1 MARRFVEYNL
11 VSNYNQRIM
20 ANEKGKSLTKKY
32 LYLVLVVAAV
42 AIGVYGIRTW
52 FGPQWK
58 SVDGGYR
65 EVMGTFAHIV
75 AVAIDDKTA
84 KACIEAGFNQL
95 RCVDELMS
103 DYKSDSQ
110 VSMVNRDAFAKP
122 VVVDD
127 DLFEVLSIAAEYSKE
142 SNGAFD
148 ITVGPVVDLWRKAE
162 DTGRMPTEAELGLA
176 RSKVGYQELILDEE
190 AKTVSFAVEGMRLDL
205 GGIAKGYAVDLAV
218 EAMQKAGAVGGLVDV
233 GGDIRCFGT
242 PPNSKESWLVGLQ
255 DPTVDDQLLLVLKLR
270 DMAVATSGDY
280 QRFTEIDG
288 KRYSHIINPQAGSSA
303 DELSSVSI
311 VARTATAADALA
323 TAVSVVGQ
331 EKGLGLIDSL
341 DETEAIVIPA
351 DKDHDLVHTEGIRQ
365 YVDTSGPVPV
375 YSTASKVAG
384 RGKP

>member
-1 MARRFVEYNL
+1 MTD
-11 VSNYNQRIM
+11 
-20 ANEKGKSLTKKY
+20 GKTKPLTKKY
-32 LYLVLVVAAV
+32 LSLVLIIVAV
-42 AIGVYGIRTW
+42 AIGVCGVRVW
-52 FGPQWK
+52 FGPQWQ

-95 RCVDELMS
+95 RRVDELMS

-110 VSMVNRDAFAKP
+110 VSMVNRDAFAKA

-148 ITVGPVVDLWRKAE
+148 VTVGPVVDLWRKAE
-162 DTGRMPTEAELGLA
+162 DTGWMPTEDELALA
-176 RSKVGYQELILDEE
+176 RSKVGCQKLILDEE

-205 GGIAKGYAVDLAV
+205 GGIAKGYAIDLAV
-218 EAMQKAGAVGGLVDV
+218 EAMQKAGAVGGLIDV

-323 TAVSVVGQ
+323 TAVSVMSLA
-331 EKGLGLIDSL
+331 EGLELIGSL
-341 DETEAIVIPA
+341 DETEAILIPA
-351 DKDHDLVHTEGIRQ
+351 GKGADLIHTEGIRQ
-365 YVDTSGPVPV
+365 YIDTSGPVPV

-384 RGKP
+384 QSKP

>member
-1 MARRFVEYNL
+1 MTD
-11 VSNYNQRIM
+11 
-20 ANEKGKSLTKKY
+20 GKTKPVTKKY
-32 LYLVLVVAAV
+32 LSLVLIIVAV
-42 AIGVYGIRTW
+42 AIGVCGIRVW
-52 FGPQWK
+52 FGPQWQ

-84 KACIEAGFNQL
+84 KACIEAGFDKL
-95 RCVDELMS
+95 RRVDELMS

-110 VSMVNRDAFAKP
+110 VSMVNRDAFANP
-122 VVVDD
+122 VVVDN
-127 DLFEVLSIAAEYSKE
+127 DLFEVLSVAVEYSKE

-162 DTGRMPTEAELGLA
+162 ETGRMPTEAELALA
-176 RSKVGYQELILDEE
+176 RSKVGCQKLILDEQT
-190 AKTVSFAVEGMRLDL
+190 KTVRFAVEGMRLDL
-205 GGIAKGYAVDLAV
+205 GGIAKGYAIDLAV
-218 EAMQKAGAVGGLVDV
+218 EAMQKAGAVGGLIDV

-242 PPNSKESWLVGLQ
+242 PSNSKESWLVGLQ

-270 DMAVATSGDY
+270 DMAVATSGGY
-280 QRFTEIDG
+280 RRFALIEG
-288 KRYSHIINPQAGSSA
+288 KKYSHIINPRAGSSA

-323 TAVSVVGQ
+323 TAVSVMGQ
-331 EKGLGLIDSL
+331 EKGLELIESL
-341 DETEAIVIPA
+341 GETEAIVIPA
-351 DKDHDLVHTEGIRQ
+351 DKDQDLVHTEGIRQ

-384 RGKP
+384 QGKP